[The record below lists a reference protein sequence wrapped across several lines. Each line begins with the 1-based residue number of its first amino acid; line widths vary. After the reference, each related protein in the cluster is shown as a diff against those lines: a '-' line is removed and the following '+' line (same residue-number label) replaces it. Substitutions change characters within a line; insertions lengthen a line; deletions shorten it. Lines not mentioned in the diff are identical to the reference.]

1 MLSLS
6 KRAKWNFSFVF
17 TQFMNLFNVDNFG
30 CQSSKKANK
39 GTGKNSAKVAPT
51 IFLESSRVQEGA
63 EAKIAEE
70 ISIQET
76 AESQKYILPVNLKDV
91 TNGQNTS
98 IHVRE
103 FGVASMILA
112 KQTSSK
118 RTRHKSPFNEG

>member
-1 MLSLS
+1 MEFLICI
-6 KRAKWNFSFVF
+6 
-17 TQFMNLFNVDNFG
+17 TQCMNLFNVDNFG

-39 GTGKNSAKVAPT
+39 GTGKNSAKVAPA

-70 ISIQET
+70 ISILET
-76 AESQKYILPVNLKDV
+76 AESQKYVLPVNLKDV

-98 IHVRE
+98 INIRE
-103 FGVASMILA
+103 FGVTSMILA

-118 RTRHKSPFNEG
+118 RTRQKSPFKEG